1 MKKFRIL
8 VHFEETFNLELE
20 AEDSWDAKSKA
31 LRIVEDNASVR
42 VKDTQKETTYRRYHT
57 DEATEV
63 FDNT

>member
-42 VKDTQKETTYRRYHT
+42 VKDTQKETTHRRYYT

>member
-1 MKKFRIL
+1 VKKFRIL
-8 VHFEETFNLELE
+8 VHFEEAFNLELE

-31 LRIVEDNASVR
+31 LRIVEDNASVH
-42 VKDTQKETTYRRYHT
+42 VKDTQKETTYRRYYT